1 MSRVSPDRRKTD
13 DVKIGLMVSLLGHVS
28 LVAFFLVRTLVFQD
42 APFDS
47 LPAIRVDMVAL
58 PDKITPQAPPAPS
71 NPDKPEVKAPPAP
84 TPPPKQETA
93 APTPAPKPTTAPA
106 KKEADTINLNKT
118 KADQKSAIDRLKR
131 LQALEKLEN
140 DLEKE
145 SAQNEKKRLEAMAA
159 ASRAQAGEIKLKGNQ
174 VAAGSELTGIDKL
187 QHDEYR
193 GVLDRHIKPFWQLP
207 EWLARKQYTARVLIR
222 IDAQGRLISKQLLK
236 ASGNRDF
243 DDSVLL
249 TIDQATPLPVP
260 PEKFL
265 SKVAVEGI
273 ILEFGE

>member
-1 MSRVSPDRRKTD
+1 MNRASHAPRKTD

-71 NPDKPEVKAPPAP
+71 NPDKPEAKAPPAP
-84 TPPPKQETA
+84 PPPKQETA
-93 APTPAPKPTTAPA
+93 APAPPSKPAPAPA

-118 KADQKSAIDRLKR
+118 KASQKSAIDRLKR
-131 LQALEKLEN
+131 LQALEKIEN

-174 VAAGSELTGIDKL
+174 IAAGTELTGIDKL

-222 IDAQGRLISKQLLK
+222 IDARGRLISKQLLK

-249 TIDQATPLPVP
+249 TIDQAAPLPVP